1 MKVLAQNR
9 RGRHD
14 YQILETYEAGI
25 VLSGDEVKSAKEGNV
40 QLRDAFVRVE
50 NGEAWL
56 YNMHIAPYEKTGEPF
71 RGDSK
76 RKRKLL
82 LHKREINKILGYLT
96 QKGLTAIPL
105 SMYVNDR
112 GFIKVSIGVAK
123 GKKMVDKRQT
133 IKERDIERELRR
145 EGKIRY

>member
-1 MKVLAQNR
+1 
-9 RGRHD
+9 
-14 YQILETYEAGI
+14 
-25 VLSGDEVKSAKEGNV
+25 
-40 QLRDAFVRVE
+40 
-50 NGEAWL
+50 
-56 YNMHIAPYEKTGEPF
+56 MHIAPYEKTGEPF

-145 EGKIRY
+145 EGKIKY